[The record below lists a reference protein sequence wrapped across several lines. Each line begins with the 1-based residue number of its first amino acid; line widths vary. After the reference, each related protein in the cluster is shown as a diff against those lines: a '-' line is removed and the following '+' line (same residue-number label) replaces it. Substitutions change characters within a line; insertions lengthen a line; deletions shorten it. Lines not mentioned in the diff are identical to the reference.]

1 MSEEKI
7 DNKFWFVS
15 SFAGFSST
23 IGAITRLSKR
33 IMIMMS
39 SYM

>member
-7 DNKFWFVS
+7 DYKFWLVP

-23 IGAITRLSKR
+23 IGANTWLRKR
-33 IMIMMS
+33 IMIMM
-39 SYM
+39 